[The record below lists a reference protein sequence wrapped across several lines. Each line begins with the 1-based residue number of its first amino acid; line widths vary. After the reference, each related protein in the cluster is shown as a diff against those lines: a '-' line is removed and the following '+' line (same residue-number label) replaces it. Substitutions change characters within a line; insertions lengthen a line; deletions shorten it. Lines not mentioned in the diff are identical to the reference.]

1 MVENFHEKTLEESK
15 KMNFLERFI
24 GIIIKPRKTIDDIKE
39 KNGYIGGLIIL
50 ISTMII
56 NIFWKT
62 YLGSNK
68 ITLSNPLMIPIPN
81 FILSS
86 LDIQTLITNT
96 LIMFL
101 ISLGIFIGLF
111 WLLAQIMKESEVS
124 IIKFLNSILYSFTI
138 LLIGGLILISIVF
151 AFPILNFSFEK
162 AIGINASI
170 YNASMQGVFIEPII
184 IKGDL
189 KVINLLNSTI
199 MYSKEVNAELLN
211 ASRGLVALYNA
222 SMKNVNIGNYYIE
235 EINASKI
242 FLNNLNMS
250 NFDMQYQ
257 YFDFPLSNE
266 EELSSIPWFQ
276 ALNFIYFY
284 LPKILWVWISILGAL
299 CLNRIYLV
307 SRNKSIISALLVIF
321 IMLLTGLAE

>member
-1 MVENFHEKTLEESK
+1 MVENSYEETLEESK
-15 KMNFLERFI
+15 KMSFLERFI

-39 KNGYIGGLIIL
+39 RNGYIGGLIIL
-50 ISTMII
+50 ISAII
-56 NIFWKT
+56 VNIFWKI

-68 ITLSNPLMIPIPN
+68 ITLSNSLMIPIPN

-101 ISLGIFIGLF
+101 ISFAIFIGLF

-124 IIKFLNSILYSFTI
+124 IIKFLNSILHSFAI
-138 LLIGGLILISIVF
+138 LLIGGLILICVVF
-151 AFPILNFSFEK
+151 AFPTLNFSFEK
-162 AIGINASI
+162 AIGINATI
-170 YNASMQGVFIEPII
+170 NDVTMQGIFIEPII
-184 IKGDL
+184 IKGDS
-189 KVINLLNSTI
+189 KAINLLNSTI
-199 MYSKEVNAELLN
+199 MYSKEINAELLN

-222 SMKNVNIGNYYIE
+222 SMKDVNIGDYYIE

-250 NFDMQYQ
+250 RFDMQYQ
-257 YFDFPLSNE
+257 YFDFPLSNG
-266 EELSSIPWFQ
+266 EELSSIPYFQ
-276 ALNFIYFY
+276 VLNIVYFY

-299 CLNRIYLV
+299 GLNRIYLV

-321 IMLLTGLAE
+321 IMLLTGLAD